1 MRVGI
6 MGYGRMGAAMGARF
20 AAQGH
25 QLIVWNRSA
34 EPRAAA
40 LAAGAQ
46 VVETPAEVAQASDVV
61 LSSLFDE
68 TAVRSVYLGTAGIAS
83 ATLNGRLVIDT
94 STVPPRLAPALAH
107 AVSSAGGRFVDAP
120 VLGTVGPAREGRLI
134 ALLGGASS
142 AVAEAAVIL
151 RSVARAVHPMGG
163 AGAGYAAKLAINL
176 LKGTYWAALGDC
188 LCLAK
193 RFGIDQNAILDVIES
208 GPGALVELAG
218 KMPVLRG
225 AITGPAFDIDGG
237 LKDLQVIVAAGG
249 GGEAVPVAS
258 SALEAVSRAVKGG
271 WGKRDIAAV
280 ALYAA
285 AQMRAND

>member
-1 MRVGI
+1 MRIGI
-6 MGYGRMGAAMGARF
+6 VGYGRMGSAMGARF
-20 AAQGH
+20 TSQGH

-46 VVETPAEVAQASDVV
+46 VVGTPAEVAACSDVV

-68 TAVRSVYLGTAGIAS
+68 PAVRSVYLGTGGIAS
-83 ATLNGRLVIDT
+83 GRLNGRLVMDT
-94 STVPPRLAPALAH
+94 STLPPSLGPALAE
-107 AVSSAGGRFVDAP
+107 AISSAGGRFVDAP
-120 VLGTVGPAREGRLI
+120 VLGTVVPAREGRLI

-142 AVAEAAVIL
+142 AVAEAAEIL

-163 AGAGYAAKLAINL
+163 SGAGYAGKLAINL
-176 LKGTYWAALGDC
+176 LKATYWAALGDC

-258 SALEAVSRAVKGG
+258 GALEAVDRAVKGG

-285 AQMRAND
+285 AQRDG